1 MSETESNNARR
12 NLLQSAL
19 GLSVLA
25 ALGTNAAKSATPT
38 GESDDGNAAT
48 ADPKG
53 TDAKID
59 IPKGNPGQFDFLS
72 GEWRIKNRKR
82 KADSPGGWDEFDG
95 EATCTSLLAGRV
107 HVEELRI
114 PARDFSGMGLRVL
127 EAATGI
133 WHDVWVN
140 AKSGVVVGPGM
151 PGGFKDGVGS
161 FIVTETV
168 DGKASIY
175 RSVWDEITP
184 NSCRWHQATSND
196 GGKTWEMDWEMHW
209 TRHQVF

>member
-1 MSETESNNARR
+1 MSESETTIARR

-25 ALGTNAAKSATPT
+25 AIGPTPAQAAADDATETNASPAKSA
-38 GESDDGNAAT
+38 
-48 ADPKG
+48 ADVPKG
-53 TDAKID
+53 L
-59 IPKGNPGQFDFLS
+59 PGQFDFLS

-82 KADSPGGWDEFDG
+82 KADSPGGWDEFEG
-95 EATCTSLLAGRV
+95 EATCTSLLGGRV

-114 PARDFSGMGLRVL
+114 PARDFAGMGLRVL

-133 WHDVWVN
+133 WHDIWVN
-140 AKSGVVVGPGM
+140 AKAGVVVGPGM
-151 PGGFKDGVGS
+151 PGGFEDGVGS

-168 DGKASIY
+168 DGKTSIY
-175 RSVWDEITP
+175 RSVWDRITP

-196 GGKTWEMDWEMHW
+196 SGQTWEMDWEMHW